1 MFERFHMRGV
11 IAIIIIIVGFYI
23 LAFNGSPNDI
33 KMAVAG
39 LMGTV
44 VGYYFV
50 STDKTKPKE

>member
-1 MFERFHMRGV
+1 MFDRFHMRGA
-11 IAIIIIIVGFYI
+11 IALIIVVVGFYI

>member
-1 MFERFHMRGV
+1 MFDKFHMRGA
-11 IAIIIIIVGFYI
+11 IALIIVVVGFYI

>member
-1 MFERFHMRGV
+1 MLDRFHMRGA
-11 IAIIIIIVGFYI
+11 IALIIILVGFYV
-23 LAFNGSPNDI
+23 LAFKDGANEI
-33 KMAVAG
+33 RMAVAG